1 LDTAEAADAS
11 ADLAAEAVERFVTV
25 FRAPPGREHYEV
37 LYADLPAVAAP

>member
-1 LDTAEAADAS
+1 
-11 ADLAAEAVERFVTV
+11 VTV